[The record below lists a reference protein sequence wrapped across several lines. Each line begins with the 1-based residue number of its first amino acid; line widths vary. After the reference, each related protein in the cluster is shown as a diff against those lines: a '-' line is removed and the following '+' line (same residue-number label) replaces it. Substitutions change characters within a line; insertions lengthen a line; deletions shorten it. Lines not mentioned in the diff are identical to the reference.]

1 MKSSRREKASNRRK
15 KEGIQTDGW
24 LQTNLEIKFV
34 FMPSYYNWKKW
45 QLQSKAPLGLVISIV
60 GGGLLLVMIYL
71 LESQHFVI
79 SNIGLIHL
87 LIQKRNLSRY
97 FCINLTQ
104 QPLWMCWTQK
114 KVCYERFKNGIKTG
128 DICLALEMF
137 CNGEMQCLIKSMKM
151 GDFTNHFLF
160 LRSRR

>member
-1 MKSSRREKASNRRK
+1 MKSSGK
-15 KEGIQTDGW
+15 KKVSRPMRLQSTV
-24 LQTNLEIKFV
+24 QTNLEIKFV

-87 LIQKRNLSRY
+87 LI
-97 FCINLTQ
+97 
-104 QPLWMCWTQK
+104 
-114 KVCYERFKNGIKTG
+114 
-128 DICLALEMF
+128 
-137 CNGEMQCLIKSMKM
+137 
-151 GDFTNHFLF
+151 
-160 LRSRR
+160 